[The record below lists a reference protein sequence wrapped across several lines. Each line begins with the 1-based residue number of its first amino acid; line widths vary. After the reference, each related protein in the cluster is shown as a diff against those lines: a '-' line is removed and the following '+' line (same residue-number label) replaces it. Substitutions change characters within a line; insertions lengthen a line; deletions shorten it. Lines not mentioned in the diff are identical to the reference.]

1 MAAGRSSSLADRV
14 GRQFEQETGRE
25 ASADDPEYA
34 AYVQRA
40 LPAMV
45 AADKAALERSQQRWK
60 TADKVAWA
68 AAAIPFAAAAAPVVA
83 GAFSGAAPAASVPG
97 VVSGAPMTAAGQA
110 AALGV
115 GGTPTVLGGGAA
127 LASTAAP
134 IAGGGLAA
142 TVPSVSSAAGGSGM
156 GIPWFDVGKEVVKG
170 AFDFFGGKKAADSND
185 RASEALER
193 TSAAELDFEREK
205 ETRRQSEYD
214 AAEEAKKRN
223 FDIEQQEKLEDLR
236 RLEERELQL
245 EPARIAKE
253 AAYRSY
259 MQKYWG
265 IDVGASVARTP
276 RQIATDV
283 AAGKILNDPNQL
295 VKKQDSKSLAAQ
307 ANPGAGYGLSPAPTI
322 KTEQFTGAPAQ
333 AALPQQGG
341 LPQPAR
347 LPANPEDEDEMQ
359 NQGTSFRYRRQY
371 APMQEMR

>member
-1 MAAGRSSSLADRV
+1 MGRKIPSANPYTFRPAAGEFDPYAGSRAELN
-14 GRQFEQETGRE
+14 RQQDEI
-25 ASADDPEYA
+25 
-34 AYVQRA
+34 
-40 LPAMV
+40 
-45 AADKAALERSQQRWK
+45 AADKKKWNRVKLAATL
-60 TADKVAWA
+60 AVGGIAGV
-68 AAAIPFAAAAAPVVA
+68 AAAPAIA
-83 GAFSGAAPAASVPG
+83 GVFGGGAPAAASVPG
-97 VVSGAPMTAAGQA
+97 VVSGAPMTAAAQA
-110 AALGV
+110 TALGV
-115 GGTPTVLGGGAA
+115 GGVPTVVGGGSLAA
-127 LASTAAP
+127 TAAPLAASAAP

-156 GIPWFDVGKEVVKG
+156 GIPWFEVGKEVVKG
-170 AFDFFGGKKAADSND
+170 GFDFLGGKKAADSND

-193 TSAAELDFEREK
+193 TSAAELQFEREK
-205 ETRRQSEYD
+205 ETRRQTEYD
-214 AAEEAKKRN
+214 EAERVKKAN
-223 FDIEQQEKLEDLR
+223 WDIEQNEKLEDLR

-276 RQIATDV
+276 RQISKDV
-283 AAGKILNDPNQL
+283 ASGKILNDPAALGQ
-295 VKKQDSKSLAAQ
+295 KQQSSLAAQ
-307 ANPGAGYGLSPAPTI
+307 ANPGAGLGLSAAPAI

-347 LPANPEDEDEMQ
+347 LPTNPEDEDEMQ